1 MMRRLSV
8 MLVDDHALVR
18 AGYARLLAAEE
29 DLHIVGAYPDADAAY
44 GALLAAPE
52 RSDVMLLDLSLPG
65 RSGLDLLRRV
75 RARWSLPRVLVCS
88 MHDAPVLV
96 QQALTLGAA
105 GFVTK
110 NCDPA
115 LLAPAIRDVAAG
127 RRVLSPDVARLP
139 VTDSSALTG
148 REIEVLQ
155 RLAHGH
161 DARRIADELALA
173 PKTVANVQ
181 TAIRAKLKAGN
192 AVELLLQARRL
203 GLIVAGP

>member
-1 MMRRLSV
+1 MRRLSV
-8 MLVDDHALVR
+8 LLVDDHALVR

-29 DLHIVGAYPDADAAY
+29 DLHIVGDHADADAAY

-52 RSDVMLLDLSLPG
+52 RIDVMLLDLSLPG

-88 MHDAPVLV
+88 MHDAPALV
-96 QQALTLGAA
+96 QQALRLGAA

-115 LLAPAIRDVAAG
+115 LLAQAIRDVAAG

-139 VTDSSALTG
+139 AEDATTLTA

-161 DARRIADELALA
+161 DAHRIADELALA

-181 TAIRAKLKAGN
+181 TAIRAKLGASN
-192 AVELLLQARRL
+192 AVELLRQAQRL